1 MKDQKDSLQSR
12 LLDFFSEEDYK
23 PLTVG
28 EIEDVFGFE
37 DADEFK
43 ELVKTL
49 VRMEGQGLV
58 VRSRSNRYGLPERM
72 NLLRGKFIG
81 HAKGFGFVTP
91 DIEGMDDVF
100 IPPHEVNGA
109 INGDIVLIRVLKES
123 FGDRREGT
131 VTKVVERGQTS
142 FVGTFQANR
151 GFGFVVLDDK
161 KLPMDIFIAKG
172 DTLGAVDGHKV
183 VVEVAT
189 WPEDLKSATGYI
201 TKILGHKNDPGVDI
215 LSILYKH
222 DIPPEFPDEVIAAAQ
237 RVPDEITEAD
247 IEGRR
252 DLRHETI
259 VTIDGADAKDLDDA
273 VTVTKNGDGTYKLGV
288 HIADVSYYVTQGS
301 VIDIEAYDRATS
313 VYLTDRVIPMIP
325 HRLSNGICSLNP
337 QVDRLTLSCEMII
350 DANGNVISHE
360 IFQSVIKTTERM
372 TYKDVYKILVE
383 QDEELITRY
392 ESLVPMF
399 KNMAELSSILRHKRE
414 MRGAIDF
421 DFKESKVIVNE
432 DGWPVDIELRE
443 RTVAEK
449 LIEDFML
456 AANETVAE
464 HFHWMNVPFLYRIHE
479 DPKPEKLQRFFEFVT
494 NFGILI
500 KGTGNTVH
508 PKALQDV
515 LKAIDGMPEEP
526 VISTM
531 LLRSMQQAKY
541 YPESLGHFGLSTD
554 FYTHFTS
561 PIRRYPD
568 LIVHRLIR
576 TYLINKDTSRETIAQ
591 WSMAMD
597 EIADHTSERERRA
610 VDAERDTDSLKKA
623 QYMSDKIGEE
633 FEGIVSSITNFGIF
647 VELPNT
653 IEGLV
658 HISNMTDDYYRFDD
672 RQMIM
677 IGERTNRQFR
687 IGDEVMV
694 RVANVIIE
702 ESSIDFEIVGMV
714 TSYGRT
720 RKAAPTVIHARKNY
734 NDNKGGSGSRRGSRN
749 EDERGGRGGRR
760 GGRNEE
766 ERSSRGSRRGGRN
779 EEERSS
785 RDNHRGGRSEEE
797 RGKRGERRENDRD
810 PRGSRKDS
818 SSPGP
823 KKRVKQKQK
832 FYEGIAKKNKKKK
845 SKRK

>member
-1 MKDQKDSLQSR
+1 MTNNKDPLQSR
-12 LLDFFSEEDYK
+12 LLDFFGEEEYN

-28 EIEDVFGFE
+28 EIEEEFGFE

-43 ELVKTL
+43 ELVKIL

-91 DIEGMDDVF
+91 DVEGMDDVF

-109 INGDIVLIRVLKES
+109 INGDTVLIRVLKES

-131 VTKVVERGQTS
+131 ITKVVERGQTK

-183 VVEVAT
+183 VVEIAT

-222 DIPPEFPDEVIAAAQ
+222 DIPPEFPSEVISAAQ
-237 RVPDEITEAD
+237 QVPDEITEAD
-247 IEGRR
+247 LKDRR

-273 VTVTKNGDGTYKLGV
+273 VTVTKNVDGTYKLGV

-301 VIDIEAYDRATS
+301 VLDIEAYDRATS

-350 DANGNVISHE
+350 DENGNVISHE

-372 TYKDVYKILVE
+372 TYRDVYKILEE
-383 QDEELITRY
+383 QDEELIERY
-392 ESLVPMF
+392 MPLVPMF
-399 KNMAELSSILRHKRE
+399 KDMAELSNILRNKRTL
-414 MRGAIDF
+414 RGAIDF

-456 AANETVAE
+456 VANETVAE
-464 HFHWMNVPFLYRIHE
+464 HFHWMNVPFIYRIHE

-500 KGTGNTVH
+500 KGTGNTIH

-515 LKAIDGMPEEP
+515 LKAIEGMPEEP

-541 YPESLGHFGLSTD
+541 YPESIGHFGLSTD

-576 TYLINKDTSRETIAQ
+576 TYLVNKDTSQETIAQ

-610 VDAERDTDSLKKA
+610 VDAERDTDALKKA

-633 FEGIVSSITNFGIF
+633 FEGIVSSVTNFGMFI
-647 VELPNT
+647 ELPNT

-687 IGDEVMV
+687 IGDEVKV

-720 RKAAPTVIHARKNY
+720 RKDTPKVIHTRKNY
-734 NDNKGGSGSRRGSRN
+734 SDSK
-749 EDERGGRGGRR
+749 GGRGNRTDR
-760 GGRNEE
+760 A
-766 ERSSRGSRRGGRN
+766 
-779 EEERSS
+779 
-785 RDNHRGGRSEEE
+785 RDGKGQRTDDGKGRSDTS
-797 RGKRGERRENDRD
+797 KRGERRESDRD
-810 PRGSRKDS
+810 PRGRRKDG
-818 SSPGP
+818 SSPGA
-823 KKRVKQKQK
+823 KKGVKQKQK
-832 FYEGIAKKNKKKK
+832 FYEGIAKKGKKKK